1 MEYVKEGASYG
12 ITSYQIPENK
22 IELDTEFFKLAL
34 PQTPILNAISRGQP
48 IQSTKIE
55 WWDDNPTPFEFEL
68 IANHVGPKVGENSTT
83 QLGDGELV
91 IGTQANLVKVGN
103 ILKYKDLYFRV
114 TEFTT
119 VGANQAVKVD
129 VVSGTDVDIAAG
141 QKIQLVSDA
150 MPEGAD
156 WSTTG
161 IVTATKRFNVTQI
174 FTDGIRFTNT
184 EMNVAPEYNLQLVR
198 DKIAEKLTK
207 MRILLDRTILNGVL
221 YDATN
226 NTKPRMM
233 GGILYYVKQ
242 NGILSTGNFKE
253 ENFQAFLEQ
262 LYYARQEEPIT
273 DVWMHPKSKQTYFD
287 PLLAEKRWLNIADTR
302 AGQMIDTY
310 VSEWG
315 NVRLNTAS
323 QLPVDVILAFDPN
336 KAKLIPF
343 RPFTMQEVPVAGDY
357 RFFSI
362 VGEYTMEV
370 RDSALAGLWTITAQ

>member
-1 MEYVKEGASYG
+1 MAYVKEGAPYG

-55 WWDDNPTPFEFEL
+55 WWDDNPTPFEFDL
-68 IANHVGPKVGENSTT
+68 VSAYTAA
-83 QLGDGELV
+83 DGKLV

-114 TEFTT
+114 TGFTT
-119 VGANQAVKVD
+119 VSSNSAVTVD
-129 VVSGTDVDIAAG
+129 VVSGTDANIAAG

-161 IVTATKRFNVTQI
+161 IVTAIKRFNVTQI

-221 YDATN
+221 HDAAN
-226 NTKPRMM
+226 NTEPRMM

-242 NGILSTGNFKE
+242 NGILSTGSFTE
-253 ENFQAFLEQ
+253 ANFQAFLEK

-273 DVWMHPKSKQTYFD
+273 DVWMHPKFKQTYFD
-287 PLLAEKRWLNIADTR
+287 PLLEQKRWLNIADTR

-315 NVRLNTAS
+315 NIRLNTAS

-370 RDSALAGLWTITAQ
+370 RDSALAGLWTVS

>member
-1 MEYVKEGASYG
+1 MAYVQEGASYG

-34 PQTPILNAISRGQP
+34 PQTPILNSISRGQP

-55 WWDDNPTPFEFEL
+55 WWDDNPTPFEFDL
-68 IANHVGPKVGENSTT
+68 IAEHTAR
-83 QLGDGELV
+83 DGQLV

-103 ILKYKDLYFRV
+103 ILKYKDIYFRV
-114 TEFTT
+114 TGFTPA
-119 VGANQAVKVD
+119 GSNSAVQVN
-129 VVSGTDVDIAAG
+129 VVSGTDVGIAAN
-141 QKIQLVSDA
+141 QKVQLVSDA

-161 IVTATKRFNVTQI
+161 IVTAVKRFNVTQI

-221 YDATN
+221 FDATD
-226 NTKPRMM
+226 NTNPRMM

-242 NGILSTGNFKE
+242 NGILCTGNFSE
-253 ENFQAFLEQ
+253 ANFQAFLEK

-273 DVWMHPKSKQTYFD
+273 DVWMHPKFKQTYFD
-287 PLLAEKRWLNIADTR
+287 PLLAQKRWLNIADTR

-315 NVRLNTAS
+315 NIRLNTAS

-370 RDSALAGLWTITAQ
+370 RDSALAGLWTVP